1 MAAAVAAAIQSPR
14 KQSSAISVGH
24 QRATGVKNA
33 ILHIRRKSFAFE
45 HRVTTASS
53 PYSGGRCCIV
63 AASNSPNE
71 EANSNAD
78 DPDLSFTSQED
89 VNFLLKLGGG
99 SLAGAAAIKYGS
111 ILVPQIT
118 QPNITQALI
127 MISTPVVVAVLI
139 LIIASRVEQR

>member
-1 MAAAVAAAIQSPR
+1 MPIKYIQLPDNIKSRGKRINVSLDMAAAVAAAIQSPR

-78 DPDLSFTSQED
+78 DPDLSFTSQ
-89 VNFLLKLGGG
+89 VRILSKI
-99 SLAGAAAIKYGS
+99 SLICLHQTCY
-111 ILVPQIT
+111 
-118 QPNITQALI
+118 
-127 MISTPVVVAVLI
+127 STNSWYLENLASVA
-139 LIIASRVEQR
+139 